1 MPVSLDVVTFPDTG
15 KIATRRLASNPQ
27 EELDSPPKR
36 SCYHAL
42 NRLSEIRMSD
52 PDARSLPWLRIIVQG
67 VVIVGSI
74 LLAFAIDAA
83 WDIRQDRVQEA
94 AYLSGI
100 LVDLRSDS
108 TDLVDRQDTAIQG
121 MAAADRLLE
130 LRRDPG
136 STAPADSLAMWFL
149 HSAFVD
155 NFQVLDHT
163 YREILGGGL
172 SVIRDESLRRQ
183 IADYYRSIESAE
195 FFTEYYKGE
204 ETDFWDLL
212 AQRLDPDDFE
222 GISRED
228 GEAGHFIP
236 NRLIERLRSD
246 DEIANAILMNRHWAA
261 LRLDITGRR
270 LTGNRELAE
279 ELRSHLAE

>member
-1 MPVSLDVVTFPDTG
+1 MSE
-15 KIATRRLASNPQ
+15 SNP
-27 EELDSPPKR
+27 
-36 SCYHAL
+36 
-42 NRLSEIRMSD
+42 
-52 PDARSLPWLRIIVQG
+52 RSLSWLRIAVQG

-83 WDIRQDRVQEA
+83 WDVRQDRVQET
-94 AYLSGI
+94 AYLAGI

-108 TDLVDRQDTAIQG
+108 TDLVDRRDTAMRG
-121 MAAADRLLE
+121 LEAADHLLE

-136 STAPADSLAMWFL
+136 STASADSLAAWFL

-163 YREILGGGL
+163 YREVLGAGGL
-172 SVIRDESLRRQ
+172 RVIRDESLRRQ

-204 ETDFWDLL
+204 ESDFWDLL
-212 AQRLDPDDFE
+212 AQRLDPDDLE

-228 GEAGHFIP
+228 GEADRLIP
-236 NRLIERLRSD
+236 NRLIEKLRSD
-246 DEIANAILMNRHWAA
+246 DEIANAILVNRHWTA

-270 LTGNRELAE
+270 LAGNTELAE
-279 ELRSHLAE
+279 ELRSHLARE

>member
-1 MPVSLDVVTFPDTG
+1 MSD
-15 KIATRRLASNPQ
+15 SNP
-27 EELDSPPKR
+27 R
-36 SCYHAL
+36 S
-42 NRLSEIRMSD
+42 R
-52 PDARSLPWLRIIVQG
+52 PWLRIIVQG

-83 WDIRQDRVQEA
+83 WDVRQDRVQEV
-94 AYLSGI
+94 AYLGGI

-108 TDLVDRQDTAIQG
+108 TDLVDRQVTAIRG
-121 MAAADRLLE
+121 MEAADRLLE

-136 STAPADSLAMWFL
+136 STALADSLATWFL

-163 YREILGGGL
+163 YREILAAGGL

-204 ETDFWDLL
+204 ESDYWDLL
-212 AQRLDPDDFE
+212 AQRLDPDDLE

-228 GEAGHFIP
+228 EGAMHLIP
-236 NRLIERLRSD
+236 NRLIEKLRSD
-246 DEIANAILMNRHWAA
+246 DEIANAILVNRHWTA

-270 LTGNRELAE
+270 LAGNGDLAE
-279 ELRSHLAE
+279 VLRSQLATE

>member
-1 MPVSLDVVTFPDTG
+1 M
-15 KIATRRLASNPQ
+15 
-27 EELDSPPKR
+27 
-36 SCYHAL
+36 
-42 NRLSEIRMSD
+42 SES
-52 PDARSLPWLRIIVQG
+52 DARSLPWLRIIVQG

-83 WDIRQDRVQEA
+83 WDVRQDRVQEE
-94 AYLSGI
+94 AYLGGI

-108 TDLVDRQDTAIQG
+108 TDLVDRQVTAIRG
-121 MAAADRLLE
+121 MEAADRLLE

-136 STAPADSLAMWFL
+136 STAPADSLATWFL

-163 YREILGGGL
+163 YREILGSGGL
-172 SVIRDESLRRQ
+172 SVIRDASLRRQ

-204 ETDFWDLL
+204 ESDYWDLL
-212 AQRLDPDDFE
+212 AERLNPDDLE

-228 GEAGHFIP
+228 DVASRLVP
-236 NRLIERLRSD
+236 DRLIGKLRSD
-246 DEIANAILMNRHWAA
+246 DEIANAILMNRHWTA

-270 LTGNRELAE
+270 LAGNRDLAE
-279 ELRSHLAE
+279 VLRSRLATD

>member
-1 MPVSLDVVTFPDTG
+1 MSE
-15 KIATRRLASNPQ
+15 SNP
-27 EELDSPPKR
+27 
-36 SCYHAL
+36 
-42 NRLSEIRMSD
+42 
-52 PDARSLPWLRIIVQG
+52 RSLSWLRIAVQG

-83 WDIRQDRVQEA
+83 WDVRQDRVQET
-94 AYLSGI
+94 AYLAGI

-108 TDLVDRQDTAIQG
+108 TDLVDRQVTAIRG
-121 MAAADRLLE
+121 MEAADRLLD

-136 STAPADSLAMWFL
+136 STASADSLAAWFL
-149 HSAFVD
+149 HAAFVD

-163 YREILGGGL
+163 YREVLGAGGL
-172 SVIRDESLRRQ
+172 SVIRDEWLRRQ

-204 ETDFWDLL
+204 ESDYWDLL
-212 AQRLDPDDFE
+212 AERLDPDDLE

-228 GEAGHFIP
+228 GEAHRLIP
-236 NRLIERLRSD
+236 NRLIGKLRSD
-246 DEIANAILMNRHWAA
+246 DEIANAILVNRHWTA

-270 LTGNRELAE
+270 LVGNGDLAE
-279 ELRSHLAE
+279 GLRGHLARE

>member
-1 MPVSLDVVTFPDTG
+1 
-15 KIATRRLASNPQ
+15 
-27 EELDSPPKR
+27 
-36 SCYHAL
+36 
-42 NRLSEIRMSD
+42 MSD
-52 PDARSLPWLRIIVQG
+52 SRPRSLPWLRIIIQG

-83 WDIRQDRVQEA
+83 WDVRQDRVKEE

-108 TDLVDRQDTAIQG
+108 ADLDDRRVTAIRG
-121 MAAADRLLE
+121 MEAADRLLE

-136 STAPADSLAMWFL
+136 ATASPDSLAAWFL

-163 YREILGGGL
+163 YREVLGAGGL

-279 ELRSHLAE
+279 VLRSHLAE

>member
-1 MPVSLDVVTFPDTG
+1 MTT
-15 KIATRRLASNPQ
+15 TNP
-27 EELDSPPKR
+27 
-36 SCYHAL
+36 
-42 NRLSEIRMSD
+42 
-52 PDARSLPWLRIIVQG
+52 RSLPWLRIIVQG

-83 WDIRQDRVQEA
+83 WDVRQDRVQEA
-94 AYLSGI
+94 AYLAGI

-108 TDLVDRQDTAIQG
+108 TDLADRQVTAIRG
-121 MAAADRLLE
+121 LEAADRLLE

-163 YREILGGGL
+163 YREVLGAGGL

-183 IADYYRSIESAE
+183 IADYYRSIE
-195 FFTEYYKGE
+195 
-204 ETDFWDLL
+204 
-212 AQRLDPDDFE
+212 RLDPDDFE

-228 GEAGHFIP
+228 GEAVHFVP
-236 NRLIERLRSD
+236 NRLIEKLRSD

-270 LTGNRELAE
+270 LTGNRDLAE
-279 ELRSHLAE
+279 VLRGHLAE

>member
-1 MPVSLDVVTFPDTG
+1 MSE
-15 KIATRRLASNPQ
+15 SNP
-27 EELDSPPKR
+27 
-36 SCYHAL
+36 
-42 NRLSEIRMSD
+42 
-52 PDARSLPWLRIIVQG
+52 RSLPWLRIIVQG
-67 VVIVGSI
+67 AVIVGSI

-83 WDIRQDRVQEA
+83 WDVRQDRVKEE
-94 AYLSGI
+94 AYLGGI
-100 LVDLRSDS
+100 LIDLSSDS
-108 TDLVDRQDTAIQG
+108 TDLVDRQDTAIRG
-121 MAAADRLLE
+121 MVAADRLLE

-163 YREILGGGL
+163 YREVLGAGGL

-204 ETDFWDLL
+204 ESDFWDLL
-212 AQRLDPDDFE
+212 AQRLDPDDLE

-228 GEAGHFIP
+228 GEADHLVP
-236 NRLIERLRSD
+236 DRLIEKLRSD
-246 DEIANAILMNRHWAA
+246 DEIANAILVNRHWTA

-270 LTGNRELAE
+270 LAGNRGLAE
-279 ELRSHLAE
+279 SLRGHLAK

>member
-1 MPVSLDVVTFPDTG
+1 
-15 KIATRRLASNPQ
+15 
-27 EELDSPPKR
+27 
-36 SCYHAL
+36 
-42 NRLSEIRMSD
+42 MSD
-52 PDARSLPWLRIIVQG
+52 SRPRSLPWLRIIVQG

-83 WDIRQDRVQEA
+83 WDVRQDRVQEA
-94 AYLSGI
+94 AYLGGI
-100 LVDLRSDS
+100 LVDLSSDS
-108 TDLVDRQDTAIQG
+108 TDLVDRQVTAIRG
-121 MAAADRLLE
+121 LGAADRLLE

-136 STAPADSLAMWFL
+136 STAPADSLATWFL
-149 HSAFVD
+149 HAAYVD

-163 YREILGGGL
+163 YREVLGAGGL

-228 GEAGHFIP
+228 GEAVHFIP

-270 LTGNRELAE
+270 LTGNRDLAE

>member
-1 MPVSLDVVTFPDTG
+1 MNL
-15 KIATRRLASNPQ
+15 
-27 EELDSPPKR
+27 
-36 SCYHAL
+36 
-42 NRLSEIRMSD
+42 LSAIRMSD
-52 PDARSLPWLRIIVQG
+52 SKPRSLSWLRIFVQG
-67 VVIVGSI
+67 AVIVGSI

-83 WDIRQDRVQEA
+83 WDVRQDRVQEV
-94 AYLSGI
+94 AYLGGI

-108 TDLVDRQDTAIQG
+108 TDLVDRQDTAIRG

-149 HSAFVD
+149 HTAFVD

-204 ETDFWDLL
+204 ESDYWDLL
-212 AQRLDPDDFE
+212 AQRLDPDDLE

-228 GEAGHFIP
+228 QAADHLIP
-236 NRLIERLRSD
+236 DRLIGKLRSD
-246 DEIANAILMNRHWAA
+246 DEIANAILVNRHWTA

-270 LTGNRELAE
+270 LAGNEILAE
-279 ELRSHLAE
+279 SLRSHLARD

>member
-1 MPVSLDVVTFPDTG
+1 MNL
-15 KIATRRLASNPQ
+15 
-27 EELDSPPKR
+27 
-36 SCYHAL
+36 
-42 NRLSEIRMSD
+42 LSAIRMSD
-52 PDARSLPWLRIIVQG
+52 SNPRSLTWLRIFVQG
-67 VVIVGSI
+67 AVIVGSI

-83 WDIRQDRVQEA
+83 WDVRQDRVQEV
-94 AYLSGI
+94 AYLGGI

-108 TDLVDRQDTAIQG
+108 TDLVDRQVTAIRG
-121 MAAADRLLE
+121 LAAADRLFE

-136 STAPADSLAMWFL
+136 STAPADSLATWFL
-149 HSAFVD
+149 HAAFVD

-204 ETDFWDLL
+204 ESDYWDLL
-212 AQRLDPDDFE
+212 AERLDPDDLE

-228 GEAGHFIP
+228 QAADHLIP
-236 NRLIERLRSD
+236 DRLIGKLRSD
-246 DEIANAILMNRHWAA
+246 DEIANAILVNRHWTA

-270 LTGNRELAE
+270 LDGNEDLAE
-279 ELRSHLAE
+279 SLRSHLARD